1 MFFAYTFSISR
12 SCCSRFG
19 VVLALSMLFN
29 PLAVFSS
36 QPKDER
42 LAEATELFFLR
53 DFDNSYSKIVDLTG
67 LFCNDDMAAGLCIQA
82 KTTRINIYRTRQN
95 VSDAEIFIE
104 RALNLVTSSEGISS
118 QTLANLYVQVSYF
131 HLEASEM
138 QNAFEWLERAI
149 NIIDEYDVQGVVK
162 ARVLAL
168 NGRLLHADG
177 RFDEAISNYN
187 EALEILEPSGRTAE
201 VTSLL
206 LQVHNNI
213 GISHRRLGN
222 INTAMEH
229 YQTNLELVRETFGEN
244 HIELVFAYNSIGSVY
259 YGIGDYATAGEYF
272 ERAASVSRA
281 VLGENSTRYLIALNN
296 AGVSYIQLGDLAR
309 ASEVL
314 ERAQRLRENTFGPTH
329 RETAI
334 GYQNLG
340 NIYSQIGRFDEAQQ
354 NYELA
359 LSLLTSHY
367 GENHVNLVAIHS
379 QFGDFYR
386 LIDEYELA
394 REQYRITLAIIESSL
409 GSGHPN
415 AWGVTLRIG
424 RSYLHKDNFMQAKY
438 YYREAIELITQES
451 GFLTEEQIEFDA
463 LSHPLLFLEG
473 VRGLADSQLMAFRNS
488 GNHKYLQEAESHY
501 LLAANIVEYLQ
512 TRYQS
517 EASKLNLLEENY
529 AIYSNSI
536 EIFYHQYSLSGDEIW
551 LEKMFEWSERSRSRI
566 AAELL
571 QGIDARYF
579 AGVPSEILDEER
591 KLNQTITNL
600 YTSLHR
606 EQERGFDAEE
616 ETISAYRD
624 SLFYAKA
631 HLLMFTRSLEE
642 SYPSYY
648 YLRYDI
654 TPANVSLARSLLS
667 DNETLISYSFT
678 EEMLIALMVYKD
690 GISVVN
696 LGPAYE
702 IPTMVEQLREAVLSG
717 KSDEFSELSY
727 RLYQHVMEP
736 LREKISTSELV
747 IIPDQILHF
756 LPFELL
762 LTSPANDDIRYH
774 EFAYLIRD
782 YKISYTPSVSV
793 LKRMDQRRADSPR
806 NFLAMAPFNQ
816 TIADFSF
823 DGQIERFA
831 GNLSPLPLTRFET
844 TEIAKLFR
852 QRRTF
857 TDFFFPQRA
866 EVFLHTDASKKQLT
880 NSSLQDY
887 AFIHFA
893 THAFV
898 NESNPEF
905 SGIVLWGDEGD
916 PDSGI
921 VYVADIYNL
930 NMNADLVVLGAC
942 ETGLGTMY
950 RGEGIIGFTRAFLYA
965 GAANLVVSKW
975 RVSDQPTSRLMIY
988 FYQYIKEGYSY
999 REALQLAK
1007 LELVD
1012 HPEFAAPINWAAF
1025 VLQGR

>member
-1 MFFAYTFSISR
+1 MFSATTHSSLR
-12 SCCSRFG
+12 SCCSQFWALLLFG
-19 VVLALSMLFN
+19 ILFN
-29 PLAVFSS
+29 PPVVFAN
-36 QPKDER
+36 QPGDDR
-42 LAEATELFFLR
+42 LTEATELFFLR
-53 DFDNSYSKIVDLTG
+53 DFDNSYSKIVELTHI
-67 LFCNDDMAAGLCIQA
+67 FCNDDADKDLCIQA

-95 VSDAEIFIE
+95 ASEAEEYID
-104 RALNLVTSSEGISS
+104 RALTLADSPNGVSSR
-118 QTLANLYVQVSYF
+118 TKANLYVQVSYF
-131 HLEASEM
+131 HLESSEM
-138 QNAFEWLERAI
+138 QKAFEWSERSV
-149 NIIDEYDVQGVVK
+149 NIIEENDVQGVVK

-168 NGRLLHADG
+168 KGRLLHADG
-177 RFDEAISNYN
+177 RFNEAIVNYS
-187 EALEILEPSGRTAE
+187 EALGILESSERSLE

-222 INTAMEH
+222 INRAMDH
-229 YQTNLELVRETFGEN
+229 YQTNLSLVRETFGEN

-281 VLGENSTRYLIALNN
+281 VLGENSTRYLIALSN

-334 GYQNLG
+334 GYQNLA
-340 NIYSQIGRFDEAQQ
+340 NIYSQIGQFHEAQQ

-359 LSLLTSHY
+359 LRLLTSHY
-367 GENHVNLVAIHS
+367 GEKHVNLVAIHS
-379 QFGDFYR
+379 QLGDFYR

-394 REQYRITLAIIESSL
+394 REQYIVTLAIIESSL
-409 GSGHPN
+409 GASHPD
-415 AWGVTLRIG
+415 AWDINQRIG
-424 RSYLHKDNFMQAKY
+424 RSYLHQYNYKQAKI
-438 YYREAIELITQES
+438 YYREAIRLITQES
-451 GFLTEEQIEFDA
+451 GFLTDEQIEFDA
-463 LSHPLLFLEG
+463 ISHPLFFLQS
-473 VRGLADSQLMAFRNS
+473 VRGLADSQLMAFRNI
-488 GNHKYLQEAESHY
+488 GDPEYLFEAENQY

-536 EIFYHQYSLSGDEIW
+536 EIFYHQYGLSGDEGW

-571 QGIDARYF
+571 QDIDARYF
-579 AGVPSEILDEER
+579 AGVPSEVLDEER
-591 KLNQTITNL
+591 ELNQTITNL

-606 EQERGFDAEE
+606 EQERGFDADEAI
-616 ETISAYRD
+616 TSAYRD
-624 SLFYAKA
+624 SIFYAKEQ
-631 HLLMFTRSLEE
+631 LMEFTRTLEA

-648 YLRYDI
+648 FLRYDI
-654 TPANVSLARSLLS
+654 TPANVSLARSLLH
-667 DNETLISYSFT
+667 DDETLISYKFT
-678 EEMLIALMVYKD
+678 EELLLALLVD
-690 GISVVN
+690 RNGISVVN
-696 LGPAYE
+696 LGQADE

-717 KSDEFSELSY
+717 SSDEFSELSY

-736 LREKISTSELV
+736 IRDEISTSELV
-747 IIPDQILHF
+747 IVPDQILHF

-762 LTSPANDDIRYH
+762 LSRPANDEIRYH
-774 EFAYLIRD
+774 ELPFLIRD
-782 YKISYTPSVSV
+782 YKVSYTPSVSV
-793 LKRMDQRRADSPR
+793 LKRMDQRKSDNPR

-823 DGQIERFA
+823 DGQIERYA
-831 GNLSPLPLTRFET
+831 GNLSPLPLTRYET

-857 TDFFFPQRA
+857 ADFFFPQKA
-866 EVFLHTDASKKQLT
+866 EVFFHTDASKHQLSK
-880 NSSLQDY
+880 SSLQDFS
-887 AFIHFA
+887 FIHFA

-905 SGIVLWGDEGD
+905 SGIVLWGDEED

-950 RGEGIIGFTRAFLYA
+950 RGEGIIGFTRAFFYA

-975 RVSDQPTSRLMIY
+975 RVSDQPTSRLMIN
-988 FYQYIKEGYSY
+988 FYQFIKEGYSY

>member
-1 MFFAYTFSISR
+1 MFSATKHSSLR
-12 SCCSRFG
+12 SYFTQFW
-19 VVLALSMLFN
+19 VAFALSLLFN
-29 PLAVFSS
+29 PLLAFPP
-36 QPKDER
+36 QPQDER
-42 LAEATELFFLR
+42 LTEATELFFSR
-53 DFDNSYSKIVDLTG
+53 DYDTAYSKIIDLTDR
-67 LFCNDDMAAGLCIQA
+67 FCNDETIADLCIQA

-95 VSDAEIFIE
+95 TPDAESFIE
-104 RALNLVTSSEGISS
+104 RALSLAANSDRISP
-118 QTLANLYVQVSYF
+118 QTTANLYVQISYY

-138 QNAFEWLERAI
+138 QNAFEWSEKSLNIVEENNIQGVIKARAI
-149 NIIDEYDVQGVVK
+149 
-162 ARVLAL
+162 AL
-168 NGRLLHADG
+168 NARLLHADG
-177 RFDEAISNYN
+177 RFDDAIIYYN
-187 EALEILEPSGRTAE
+187 GVLEILESLEPTFE
-201 VTSLL
+201 ITSIV

-229 YQTNLELVRETFGEN
+229 YQTNLRLVRETFGEN

-272 ERAASVSRA
+272 ERSASVSRA

-296 AGVSYIQLGDLAR
+296 AGVSYIQLGDLTR

-329 RETAI
+329 TETAI

-340 NIYSQIGRFDEAQQ
+340 NIYSQIGRFHEAQQ
-354 NYELA
+354 NFELA

-367 GENHVNLVAIHS
+367 GENHINLVGIHT
-379 QFGDFYR
+379 QLGDFYR

-394 REQYRITLAIIESSL
+394 REQYRITLTIIESSL
-409 GSGHPN
+409 GAAHPDVWDIN
-415 AWGVTLRIG
+415 QRIG
-424 RSYLHKDNFMQAKY
+424 RSYLQQYNYRQAKY
-438 YYREAIELITQES
+438 YYTEAIRLITEES
-451 GFLTEEQIEFDA
+451 GFLTNEQIEFDA
-463 LSHPLLFLEG
+463 LSHPLFFLEA

-488 GNHKYLQEAESHY
+488 GNPEYLQAAESHY
-501 LLAANIVEYLQ
+501 LTAADIVEYLQ
-512 TRYQS
+512 TRYLS
-517 EASKLNLLEENY
+517 EASKLNLLKENY

-536 EIFYHQYSLSGDEIW
+536 EIFYHQFGMDDDERW

-579 AGVPSEILDEER
+579 AGVPSDVLDEER
-591 KLNQTITNL
+591 QLNQTITNL

-606 EQERGFDAEE
+606 EQERGFDADEAV
-616 ETISAYRD
+616 TSAFRD
-624 SLFYAKA
+624 SLFYAKEQ
-631 HLLMFTRSLEE
+631 LLEFTRSLEA

-648 YLRYDI
+648 YLRYDL

-667 DNETLISYSFT
+667 DDETLISYSFT
-678 EEMLIALMVYKD
+678 EEMLLALLVDKD

-696 LGPAYE
+696 LGQIDE

-736 LREKISTSELV
+736 LRDKISTSKLV
-747 IIPDQILHF
+747 IIPDHILHF

-762 LTSPANDDIRYH
+762 LSNPANDNIRYN
-774 EFAYLIRD
+774 ELAFLIRD
-782 YKISYTPSVSV
+782 YKISYTPSISV
-793 LKRMDQRRADSPR
+793 LNRMEQRRSDNPR

-816 TIADFSF
+816 TISDFST

-831 GNLSPLPLTRFET
+831 GNLAPLPLTRYET

-857 TDFFFPQRA
+857 ADFFSPQRA
-866 EVFLHTDASKKQLT
+866 EIFLHTDASKQQLH
-880 NSSLQDY
+880 NSSLQDFS
-887 AFIHFA
+887 FIHFA

-898 NESNPEF
+898 NESDPEF
-905 SGIVLWGDEGD
+905 SGIVLWGDEDD
-916 PDSGI
+916 PGSGI

-930 NMNADLVVLGAC
+930 TMNADLVVLGAC

-988 FYQYIKEGYSY
+988 FYQYIKEGYTY

>member
-1 MFFAYTFSISR
+1 MF
-12 SCCSRFG
+12 
-19 VVLALSMLFN
+19 FN
-29 PLAVFSS
+29 PLIVFAN
-36 QPKDER
+36 QPGDDR
-42 LAEATELFFLR
+42 LTEATELFFLR
-53 DFDNSYSKIVDLTG
+53 DFDNSYSKIAELTDI
-67 LFCNDDMAAGLCIQA
+67 FCNEDAYTDLCIQT

-95 VSDAEIFIE
+95 VSDAKSFIE
-104 RALNLVTSSEGISS
+104 SALGLAAQSDGISS
-118 QTLANLYVQVSYF
+118 QTTANLYVQLSYF

-138 QNAFEWLERAI
+138 QNAFEWSESAI
-149 NIIDEYDVQGVVK
+149 TIVEENKLQGIVK

-187 EALEILEPSGRTAE
+187 EALVILESSERSLE

-229 YQTNLELVRETFGEN
+229 YQTNLALVRETFGEN

-272 ERAASVSRA
+272 ERSASVSRT
-281 VLGENSTRYLIALNN
+281 VLGENSTRYLIALSN
-296 AGVSYIQLGDLAR
+296 AGISYIQLGDYAR
-309 ASEVL
+309 ALVVL

-334 GYQNLG
+334 GYQNLA
-340 NIYSQIGRFDEAQQ
+340 NIYSQVGQFDEAQL

-367 GENHVNLVAIHS
+367 GENHINLVGIHS
-379 QFGDFYR
+379 QLGDFYR
-386 LIDEYELA
+386 IVDEYELA
-394 REQYRITLAIIESSL
+394 REQYKKTMAIIESAL
-409 GSGHPN
+409 GAGHPDIWDMN
-415 AWGVTLRIG
+415 RRVGA
-424 RSYLHKDNFMQAKY
+424 SYFEQQNHREAEIYF
-438 YYREAIELITQES
+438 REAIRLITLES
-451 GFLTEEQIEFDA
+451 GFHPDEQIEFDA
-463 LSHPLLFLEG
+463 LSHPLFFLQA
-473 VRGLADSQLMAFRNS
+473 VRGLADSQLMAYRNS
-488 GNHKYLQEAESHY
+488 GNPEYLNVAESHY
-501 LLAANIVEYLQ
+501 LLAADIVEYLQ

-536 EIFYHQYSLSGDEIW
+536 EIFYHQYGLSDDESW
-551 LEKMFEWSERSRSRI
+551 LDKMFEWSERSRSRI

-571 QGIDARYF
+571 QDIDARYF
-579 AGVPSEILDEER
+579 AGVPSEVLNEER
-591 KLNQTITNL
+591 ELNQTITNL

-606 EQERGFDAEE
+606 EQERGFDADEVI
-616 ETISAYRD
+616 TSAYRD
-624 SLFYAKA
+624 SIFYAKEQ
-631 HLLMFTRSLEE
+631 LLEFTRSLEA

-654 TPANVSLARSLLS
+654 NPANVSLARSLLS
-667 DNETLISYSFT
+667 HDETLISYSFT
-678 EEMLIALMVYKD
+678 EEMLLAIMVNKN
-690 GISVVN
+690 GISVAN
-696 LGPAYE
+696 LGQADE

-717 KSDEFSELSY
+717 NADEFSELSY
-727 RLYQHVMEP
+727 RLFQLVMEP
-736 LREKISTSELV
+736 LQDKISTSELV

-762 LTSPANDDIRYH
+762 LSSPANNDIRYH
-774 EFAYLIRD
+774 ELAFLIRD
-782 YKISYTPSVSV
+782 YKISYAPSVSV
-793 LKRMDQRRADSPR
+793 LNRMDQRRSDNPR

-823 DGQIERFA
+823 DGQIERYA
-831 GNLSPLPLTRFET
+831 GNLAPLPLTRYET

-857 TDFFFPQRA
+857 ADFLFPQKA
-866 EVFLHTDASKKQLT
+866 EVFFHTDASKQQLS
-880 NSSLQDY
+880 NSSLQDFSY
-887 AFIHFA
+887 IHFA

-905 SGIVLWGDEGD
+905 SGIVLWGDEDD

-1007 LELVD
+1007 LKLVD